1 MAETAYEANGFNL
14 QGAEETTEA
23 KWYVV
28 HTYSGYE
35 NKVMDNI
42 KRYVENHNMYEL
54 IPDVMIPM
62 REVVEAGGSA
72 DGLSDNDGGSEDF
85 GTSKKAK
92 EPKKVKLFPGYV
104 FIKMVMNAETWYVV
118 RNTRGVT
125 GFVGPA
131 SKPSPLSNEDLER
144 MGLVTELVE
153 EVPFS
158 VGDEVNIIA
167 GQMEGFSGKVISIDT
182 KRHKV
187 QVSVYMFNRST
198 PAELDISQVKAAE
211 F

>member
-1 MAETAYEANGFNL
+1 MAETAYEANSFNL

-62 REVVEAGGSA
+62 DEVVEAGKSKA
-72 DGLSDNDGGSEDF
+72 NDASGMDD
-85 GTSKKAK
+85 TSKKGK
-92 EPKKVKLFPGYV
+92 EPKKVKRFPGYV

-131 SKPSPLSNEDLER
+131 SKPSPLTDEELER
-144 MGLVTELVE
+144 MGIVTRVVE
-153 EVPFS
+153 DVPFDID
-158 VGDEVNIIA
+158 DEVVIID
-167 GQMEGFSGKVISIDT
+167 GQMEGFTGKVISIDT
-182 KRHKV
+182 DRHKV
-187 QVSVYMFNRST
+187 QVSVHMFNRST
-198 PAELDISQVKAAE
+198 PAELDISQVKLVE